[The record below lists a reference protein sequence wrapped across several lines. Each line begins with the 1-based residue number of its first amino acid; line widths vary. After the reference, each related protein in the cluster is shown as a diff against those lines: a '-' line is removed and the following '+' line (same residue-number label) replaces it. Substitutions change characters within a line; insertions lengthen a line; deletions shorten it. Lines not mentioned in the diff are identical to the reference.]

1 MLFEPLELHGRVLA
15 NRIVTAPLASATAT
29 ADGGPSEKSLEIYR
43 RLGSCGA
50 GLVVVEHHAVQ
61 ECGRVRPQ
69 QFMAESGEAAEL
81 NAEMARAAKAAG
93 ASAIV
98 QINHSG
104 AQIADAGVFDDKEFR
119 AVSPSGVPVGK
130 LWSSI
135 DKRPYS
141 LSVREIKR
149 LVEDFAE
156 AAVRMVKISGY
167 DGVQIHA
174 CHGYLLGQF
183 LSPLTNLRDD
193 EYGGSDAKRARLL
206 FEITDAVRQSLPDA
220 IVSVRL
226 GAADYLPDEKR
237 RGLSLDETVPVARE
251 LVALGADSIHVSGNL
266 CGYGSAMDGG
276 CYYAPYAARIRD
288 AVGGACAVECTGG
301 IRTARDAEKLL
312 EDGVCDL
319 VGVGRPLLK
328 DGNYLGA
335 WKDEL

>member
-1 MLFEPLELHGRVLA
+1 MEWQ
-15 NRIVTAPLASATAT
+15 N
-29 ADGGPSEKSLEIYR
+29 
-43 RLGSCGA
+43 
-50 GLVVVEHHAVQ
+50 HAVQ

-69 QFMAESGEAAEL
+69 QFMADSDEAAGL
-81 NAEMARAAKAAG
+81 NAEMARAAKASG
-93 ASAIV
+93 AAAIV
-98 QINHSG
+98 QINHGG
-104 AQIADAGVFDDKEFR
+104 AQIADAAVFDDSEFR

-135 DKRPYS
+135 DKRPYT
-141 LSVREIKR
+141 LSVREIKQ

-237 RGLSLDETVPVARE
+237 RGLSLDETVPAARE
-251 LVALGADSIHVSGNL
+251 LAALGADSIHVSGNL
-266 CGYGSAMDGG
+266 CGYGSAKDGG

-288 AVGGACAVECTGG
+288 AVGGECAVECTGG